1 MPIYEY
7 ACLDCQ
13 VQFEIIRGIK
23 DADAP
28 LTCPKCQGQRLKRQ
42 ISLFNASSDGRTIAG
57 SSRSC
62 NSCSGGTCS
71 TCGSH

>member
-7 ACLDCQ
+7 TCQ
-13 VQFEIIRGIK
+13 NCQAHIEIIRSIK

-28 LTCPKCQGQRLKRQ
+28 LTCENCQGKHLIRQ
-42 ISLFNASSDGRTIAG
+42 ISLFNATSGGRSIAG
-57 SSRSC
+57 GS
-62 NSCSGGTCS
+62 SCSTCAGGTCS